1 MTQALR
7 PALAA
12 LALLSLAGCAAR
24 DDGAVLGLLTPYRV
38 EVVQGN
44 VVTAEMARAVRPGM
58 SRTQVREILG
68 SPLLTDPFHAD
79 RWDYVFAIRR
89 AGTQPQTRRVTAHF
103 EGDRLVRL
111 DADELPTEEAFV
123 ASIDNFRKPRSV
135 PVLQLTEEQMRQLPA
150 PRPAAEPAA
159 AAAAEPPTREYPPLE
174 PAAR

>member
-1 MTQALR
+1 MTPAFR

-12 LALLSLAGCAAR
+12 LALVLLAGCATR
-24 DDGAVLGLLTPYRV
+24 DEGALLGVFTPYRV

-44 VVTAEMARAVRPGM
+44 VVTAEMVRAVRPGM

-89 AGTQPQTRRVTAHF
+89 PGTEPQTRRVTAHF
-103 EGDRLVRL
+103 EGERLVRL

-123 ASIDNFRKPRSV
+123 ASIDNFPKPRRV
-135 PVLQLTEEQMRQLPA
+135 PVLELSDERLRQLPA
-150 PRPAAEPAA
+150 PRPAEAA
-159 AAAAEPPTREYPPLE
+159 APAPTTEPPARTYPPLE
-174 PAAR
+174 PEVR